1 MRGARSEREEAYKIS
16 TSTSASE
23 GNEADEPYCE
33 AERRRLAQL
42 VEHHLHTVGV
52 AGSSP
57 AAATK
62 SLLVR
67 RVSHSDPFKAH
78 VHNRVALPLLVIKVP
93 PLRGVNGEAVALH
106 RLTQELPVPA
116 LQ

>member
-52 AGSSP
+52 TGSSP
-57 AAATK
+57 VAPTTPTHSNRRLVEETGLKVVSCARGPEVPEHLDRA
-62 SLLVR
+62 LLI
-67 RVSHSDPFKAH
+67 S
-78 VHNRVALPLLVIKVP
+78 
-93 PLRGVNGEAVALH
+93 RGE
-106 RLTQELPVPA
+106 R
-116 LQ
+116 